1 MARTAATAP
10 RMSNRLAGR
19 SVENEQPEPVKS
31 PAKSSPS
38 KSKRQA
44 IGGKAAA
51 PAKKKKVPTAPKNG
65 RKKVQIE
72 EPAPQNDDIEAR
84 EEDTAAEGGYNQD
97 AVEDGSYIEDG
108 EVSNEV
114 RL

>member
-38 KSKRQA
+38 KSKKQA
-44 IGGKAAA
+44 IGVKKTSS
-51 PAKKKKVPTAPKNG
+51 AKKKAPAAAKSK
-65 RKKVQIE
+65 RKKAQV
-72 EPAPQNDDIEAR
+72 
-84 EEDTAAEGGYNQD
+84 
-97 AVEDGSYIEDG
+97 
-108 EVSNEV
+108 
-114 RL
+114 

>member
-19 SVENEQPEPVKS
+19 SVEKEQPEPVKS
-31 PAKSSPS
+31 PKKSSPS

-51 PAKKKKVPTAPKNG
+51 PAKTKKAPTAPKNG
-65 RKKVQIE
+65 RKKAQIE
-72 EPAPQNDDIEAR
+72 EPAPQNDDIEVR
-84 EEDTAAEGGYNQD
+84 EEDTAVEGGYN
-97 AVEDGSYIEDG
+97 
-108 EVSNEV
+108 
-114 RL
+114 